1 MSDRLA
7 VMSAGV
13 IEQVGAPEDVYE
25 QPTSA
30 FVANFIG
37 VSNVFR
43 GRVQAASAGVV
54 TVKTDSGRSVSA
66 AATVVLEAGQR
77 AGVVVR
83 PERVKVFRADHE
95 EAVRREFDNVLPG
108 SLSSVVYVGASTQ
121 FVIETP
127 DGDRI
132 QAIMQ
137 NTEDGQVAQ
146 WDEGLHVV
154 AAFNSGGCSLI
165 EGREEEGKDLMGE
178 VVRPTTD

>member
-1 MSDRLA
+1 
-7 VMSAGV
+7 
-13 IEQVGAPEDVYE
+13 
-25 QPTSA
+25 
-30 FVANFIG
+30 
-37 VSNVFR
+37 
-43 GRVQAASAGVV
+43 
-54 TVKTDSGRSVSA
+54 
-66 AATVVLEAGQR
+66 VVLEAGQR

-154 AAFNSGGCSLI
+154 AAFRSGGCSLI